1 MHAYIY
7 SFTYSLQPSV
17 HVRGEEP
24 HIRKEEEPKSR
35 MRIGGHFMGHS
46 MVEEEDRA
54 NSRERGQR
62 VGL

>member
-1 MHAYIY
+1 M
-7 SFTYSLQPSV
+7 

-24 HIRKEEEPKSR
+24 HIRKEEEPESR